1 MGILDK
7 KILLFDIET
16 DGLLDNLTKI
26 HCLAYTELKIEKGE
40 IVDSEIKSTSDVKEI
55 KSIVNKTEVMLGHNI
70 IQYDIPAL
78 KKLGFLN
85 KQIPAIDTLGL
96 SWYTQNTR
104 EKHGLEQYGEE
115 FKIPKPKIADW
126 KNLTTEEYLQR
137 CEMDVRINLQLFKNQ
152 FELLKKIYGKKEGV
166 EKLINYISF
175 KLDCIREQ
183 EENPLRVDL
192 EKARENMDKL
202 AKMRDEKF
210 EVLKQHMPNV
220 IHYKKISKPSK
231 PYKKD
236 GSLSAAGIKWFK
248 LLEEN
253 NLPEDYEDEV
263 EIIHKTEESNPQ
275 SVTQL
280 KDWLYSLGWKPDKFT
295 ERVNTKGEVNKVP
308 QIYDGEIICN
318 SIRNMFEEYPYL
330 ENLDMIGK
338 IKHRYGIF
346 KSFLSM
352 DKEYVPSLIAGFTNT
367 FRVKHVKPFANMP
380 KVGTFFGAEIRGCI
394 VTPENKLC
402 CGSDCSALEDTTKQ
416 HYMYFFD
423 PEYVKELRT
432 EGFDPHLDVAV
443 LSKLLTPEQAEEHK
457 KGIKKYT
464 AERNKAKTVNFC
476 LPVANTEVLTI
487 HGWKKYE
494 DLKVGQLIFTHNIE
508 KDKVEVKPILE
519 IPFFKDSQISMV
531 GNDSGDI
538 LAWCTPNHRWL
549 CKTDKKEEKFFF
561 TYELNR
567 DTFIRVASNFNIE
580 YNVFSHRSIFTFFA
594 MLFFGKVEENKYS
607 VHRKYLYEYKIFK
620 DNLEYFNDFRI
631 ENDHY
636 ILEGEKY
643 KGFLER
649 INIRPEKFYEMDY
662 SKIFLSLSFK
672 MRQKFLVLFQTLND
686 EGFLFRKNVEDLFK
700 LGCIFSNRSYT
711 TSLDNNYK
719 IRYHAVR
726 ENCKIN
732 YGMRI
737 YGLHTADVFCANNE
751 NQTFFAKQGN
761 NIFLTGNSGVYGAGP
776 ATIAK
781 NTGMSLK
788 EARDLHKIYWERNKA
803 VKLVSKSLRVKIIFK
818 NGNIENFKIADLMNI
833 PREYQKDFNND
844 VESMWLFNPVS
855 KLYLPFRKIKDA
867 FSTCNQS
874 TGVFLFDNWIR
885 EVRKRGIKVSLQYHD
900 EILFYLNTEDKDRI
914 SKILIE
920 SMEVINK
927 NIKLNVPLGCSMDYG
942 KDYAEVH

>member
-40 IVDSEIKSTSDVKEI
+40 IIESEIKSTSDVKKI
-55 KSIVNKTEVMLGHNI
+55 QSIVNRAEAMLGHNI

-78 KKLGFLN
+78 KKLGLLN
-85 KQIPAIDTLGL
+85 KKISAIDTLGL

-104 EKHGLEQYGEE
+104 EKHGLEQYGDE

-126 KNLTTEEYLQR
+126 KNLTTEEYLNR

-183 EENPLRVDL
+183 EENPLRIDL

-210 EVLKQHMPNV
+210 EVLKQHMTNV

-248 LLEEN
+248 LLKEN

-263 EIIHKTEESNPQ
+263 EVIHKTEEPNPQ

-280 KDWLYSLGWKPDKFT
+280 KDWLYFLGWKPDKFT
-295 ERVNTKGEVNKVP
+295 ERPNTKGEINKVP
-308 QIYDGEIICN
+308 QIYDGEVICN

-352 DKEYVPSLIAGFTNT
+352 NKEYVPSLIAGFTNT

-443 LSKLLTPEQAEEHK
+443 LSKLLTLEQAEEHK

-464 AERNKAKTVNFC
+464 AERNKAKTVNF
-476 LPVANTEVLTI
+476 
-487 HGWKKYE
+487 
-494 DLKVGQLIFTHNIE
+494 
-508 KDKVEVKPILE
+508 
-519 IPFFKDSQISMV
+519 
-531 GNDSGDI
+531 
-538 LAWCTPNHRWL
+538 
-549 CKTDKKEEKFFF
+549 
-561 TYELNR
+561 
-567 DTFIRVASNFNIE
+567 
-580 YNVFSHRSIFTFFA
+580 
-594 MLFFGKVEENKYS
+594 
-607 VHRKYLYEYKIFK
+607 
-620 DNLEYFNDFRI
+620 
-631 ENDHY
+631 
-636 ILEGEKY
+636 
-643 KGFLER
+643 
-649 INIRPEKFYEMDY
+649 
-662 SKIFLSLSFK
+662 
-672 MRQKFLVLFQTLND
+672 
-686 EGFLFRKNVEDLFK
+686 
-700 LGCIFSNRSYT
+700 
-711 TSLDNNYK
+711 
-719 IRYHAVR
+719 
-726 ENCKIN
+726 
-732 YGMRI
+732 
-737 YGLHTADVFCANNE
+737 
-751 NQTFFAKQGN
+751 
-761 NIFLTGNSGVYGAGP
+761 SGVYGAGP

-803 VKLVSKSLRVKIIFK
+803 VKLVSENLRVKIIFK
-818 NGNIENFKIADLMNI
+818 NGEIENFKISDLMNI

-885 EVRKRGIKVSLQYHD
+885 EVRKRGVKISLQYHD
-900 EILFYLNTEDKDRI
+900 EIMFYLNPEDKDKI
-914 SKILIE
+914 TKILLE

-927 NIKLNVPLGCSMDYG
+927 NIKLNVPLGCSIDFG